1 VSSRRILVVTTVPV
15 PGDRLRTE
23 LGARGEGDDVEV
35 RVISPASDV
44 SRLEWL
50 ANDEDEARAEA
61 GRRAE
66 QTARSADANIVD
78 AGVGDPDPLK
88 AIEDALREWPADEV
102 VVITPPQDQAN
113 WLESDA
119 PSARERFGIPVAHLK
134 LSPSGSTA

>member
-1 VSSRRILVVTTVPV
+1 MSVRRILVVTTVPV
-15 PGDRLRTE
+15 PGDRLRAE
-23 LGARGEGDDVEV
+23 LGTRGDGDVEV

-50 ANDEDEARAEA
+50 ANDEDDARAEA
-61 GRRAE
+61 ERKAE
-66 QTARSADANIVD
+66 QTARSADARVVD

-102 VVITPPQDQAN
+102 VVITPPEDEAN

-119 PSARERFGIPVAHLK
+119 DEARERFGAPITHLK
-134 LSPSGSTA
+134 LSASGSAT

>member
-1 VSSRRILVVTTVPV
+1 MSVRRILVVTTVPV
-15 PGDRLRTE
+15 PGDRLRAE
-23 LGARGEGDDVEV
+23 LGARGDGDVEV

-50 ANDEDEARAEA
+50 ANDEDDARAEA
-61 GRRAE
+61 ERRAE
-66 QTARSADANIVD
+66 QTARSADARVVD

-102 VVITPPQDQAN
+102 VVITPPEDEAN

-119 PSARERFGIPVAHLK
+119 DEARERFGAPITHLK
-134 LSPSGSTA
+134 LSAAGSTT

>member
-1 VSSRRILVVTTVPV
+1 MSVRRILVVTTVPV
-15 PGDRLRTE
+15 SADRLRAE
-23 LGARGEGDDVEV
+23 LGARGDGDVEV

-50 ANDEDEARAEA
+50 ANDEDDARAEA
-61 GRRAE
+61 ERKAE
-66 QTARSADANIVD
+66 QTARSADARVVD

-102 VVITPPQDQAN
+102 VVITPPEDEAN

-119 PSARERFGIPVAHLK
+119 AEGRARFGVPVAHLK
-134 LSPSGSTA
+134 LSPSESTT

>member
-1 VSSRRILVVTTVPV
+1 MSVRRILVVTTVPV
-15 PGDRLRTE
+15 PGDRLRAE
-23 LGARGEGDDVEV
+23 LGARGDGDVEV

-50 ANDEDEARAEA
+50 ANDEDDARAEA
-61 GRRAE
+61 ERKAE
-66 QTARSADANIVD
+66 QTARSADARVVD

-102 VVITPPQDQAN
+102 VVITPPEDEAN

-119 PSARERFGIPVAHLK
+119 DEARERFGAPITHLK
-134 LSPSGSTA
+134 LSPFGSTT

>member
-15 PGDRLRTE
+15 PGDRLRSE

-35 RVISPASDV
+35 RVISPASGV

-61 GRRAE
+61 ERRAE
-66 QTARSADANIVD
+66 QTARSVDANVVE

-102 VVITPPQDQAN
+102 VAITPPEDEAN

-119 PSARERFGIPVAHLK
+119 AEARERFGVPVTHLK
-134 LSPSGSTA
+134 LSSSGSST

>member
-1 VSSRRILVVTTVPV
+1 VSVRRILVVTTVPV
-15 PGDRLRTE
+15 PGDRLRAE
-23 LGARGEGDDVEV
+23 LGARGDGDVEV

-50 ANDEDEARAEA
+50 ANDEDDARAEA
-61 GRRAE
+61 ERKAE
-66 QTARSADANIVD
+66 QTARSADARVVD

-102 VVITPPQDQAN
+102 VVITPPEDEAN

-119 PSARERFGIPVAHLK
+119 DEVRERFGAPITHLK
-134 LSPSGSTA
+134 LSPSGSTT

>member
-1 VSSRRILVVTTVPV
+1 VSVRRILVVTTVPV
-15 PGDRLRTE
+15 PGDRLRAE
-23 LGARGEGDDVEV
+23 LGARGDGDVEV

-50 ANDEDEARAEA
+50 ANDEDDARAEA
-61 GRRAE
+61 ERKAE
-66 QTARSADANIVD
+66 QTARSADARVVD

-102 VVITPPQDQAN
+102 VVITPPEDEAN

-119 PSARERFGIPVAHLK
+119 DEARERFGAPITHLK
-134 LSPSGSTA
+134 LSPSGSTT